1 MENKGEKLMA
11 KPIEATPVL
20 RGQDLVNF
28 AKSLTKKDSTVSRQK
43 RKSALEML
51 RKATQ

>member
-1 MENKGEKLMA
+1 MA

-28 AKSLTKKDSTVSRQK
+28 AMSLKKKDSVESKQK
-43 RKSALEML
+43 RLSALDML
-51 RKATQ
+51 RRATRR